1 MPNDDDSMEASF
13 GVSELPPQVLETYA
27 HLWQFETWL
36 RRLVYVQLRALDGD
50 AWESKINAAKAKL
63 PKDNDKRMTHMPT
76 PEDDVLSFI
85 QLSELKRVISDHWKL
100 FESYMPPKTIWDAK
114 LEEVLAI
121 RHRVAHFRS
130 LHRDDLP
137 RVVQFLR
144 DIDGGFWR
152 FCTSYNNPNP
162 VLPQSSDPVVE
173 HFLPLDIIP
182 WRQASDGTWARIGST
197 DPSERF
203 TVTVEVLAMPW
214 AEWKVPIVGREGF
227 LYDVTIYAR
236 GQRHLDYHR
245 LMRSTTKLHDHVVH
259 ICLDGAA
266 RQFRFTV
273 PACLGAARIIPIVE
287 GFDHAARNSLAPGA
301 RDALDGTVQA
311 FADAQPEYV
320 LGPLN
325 PLSFLSRDMPCAL
338 FQGISKNG

>member
-1 MPNDDDSMEASF
+1 MQDDNDSAEPLF
-13 GVSELPPQVLETYA
+13 GVSELSPQVLETYA

-50 AWESKINAAKAKL
+50 SWESKINAAKAKM

-76 PEDDVLSFI
+76 PEDDVLSFV
-85 QLSELKRVISDHWKL
+85 QLSELKRVISDHWRL
-100 FESYMPPKTIWDAK
+100 FEAYMPPKTIWDAK

-144 DIDGGFWR
+144 DIDQGFWR
-152 FCTSYNNPNP
+152 FVTSYNNPHP
-162 VLPQSSDPVVE
+162 VLPQSDDPVVA
-173 HFLPLDIIP
+173 HFLPLDLIP
-182 WRQASDGTWARIGST
+182 WRQTTDGAWARIGSA
-197 DPSERF
+197 DSRERF

-214 AEWKVPIVGREGF
+214 GEWKVPISGREGF
-227 LYDVTIYAR
+227 LYNVTIFGR
-236 GQRHLDYHR
+236 GQQYLDYSR
-245 LMRSTTKLHDHVVH
+245 LLRSTTKLHDHVVY
-259 ICLDGAA
+259 ISLDRGAT
-266 RQFRFTV
+266 QVRFTV
-273 PACLGAARIIPIVE
+273 PACLGTAAIISIVE
-287 GFDHAARNSLAPGA
+287 GFDDAARNSLVVWAHDASEGA
-301 RDALDGTVQA
+301 VQV

-325 PLSFLSRDMPCAL
+325 PLSFLSPDMPCAF
-338 FQGISKNG
+338 FQGVSRHR